1 MRMSLQP
8 TTSGVLQ
15 NVSAPA
21 ITFCEVFCVL
31 TPVLNARPAL
41 DFYESC

>member
-15 NVSAPA
+15 NV
-21 ITFCEVFCVL
+21 L
-31 TPVLNARPAL
+31 TPALNARPAL